1 MKSLLTLAIFSITS
15 YLVAQNFERAYP
27 DLEIG
32 AIASINI
39 HPSGVGYAPQEC
51 GIMLKT
57 VDGGLTWSQLF
68 PDVSDASYLGFVVF
82 TDENDPDKV
91 VYHSQYSLIK
101 SDDGFL
107 TSQDIKP
114 NPISGL
120 IQDFTVLENGNYALL
135 AGTFFYSD
143 DEGETWTETESP
155 DVDGIAMLEFNGAIY
170 LAYRAILRSTD
181 NGVTFDT
188 VFYNTDIKRQFVVL
202 NGKPIVSS
210 SNNLYTSNDN
220 GLAWEQIP
228 AVDYYGYADN
238 LHAFD
243 GRLIANS
250 SNRIN
255 FSDDEGITW
264 NSVIMPTGIYRTS
277 SMFINDTGLIYIG
290 GEASQLYTTNDPNTP
305 IEILFGNKEE
315 LNYITGTGSKLVA
328 TGNGGIL
335 MRSEDGGNAWTKNV
349 ITDRNLDISSFIGN
363 RLFVLNDNNE
373 LLLVEDDN
381 SVSVVFSE
389 TDYFHSFESSSGG
402 QVAFLGGS
410 KGVVRT
416 EDGGDQWTEVYSHS
430 SDIARLHLAESGEV
444 SFLDEYGTIYNSDDN
459 GNSWQIK
466 IESPDSNAQYLDYV
480 IFDDLNA
487 IVLSGSQLYMT
498 NDGGTDWFSTSRPY
512 NGQRLFVINNQ
523 SALCLGVNGADGW
536 LYQTDDKG
544 ISFPSIASTCSTT
557 SRGGY
562 YDKNTETFWSAGS
575 GLSIQKNELM
585 INGTHGANEII
596 SSIQV
601 YPNPTSNMITFNAE
615 ISPSAKISVYNM
627 IGALVTSFDGKTKQM
642 NVSNLT
648 PGQYQIIIQDG
659 MDLKTSRF
667 IKL

>member
-1 MKSLLTLAIFSITS
+1 MKSFLTLAILSITS

-51 GIMLKT
+51 GILLKT
-57 VDGGLTWSQLF
+57 IDGGLTWTQLF

-91 VYHSQYSLIK
+91 VYHGQYSLIK

-120 IQDFTVLENGNYALL
+120 IQDFTVLENGNFALL

-155 DVDGIAMLEFNGAIY
+155 EVDGIAMLEFNGAIY

-188 VFYNTDIKRQFVVL
+188 VFHNADIKRQFVVL

-220 GLAWEQIP
+220 GLTWELIP

-255 FSDDEGITW
+255 YSDDEGITW
-264 NSVIMPTGIYRTS
+264 NSVIMPSGIYRTS
-277 SMFINDTGLIYIG
+277 SMFVNDTGLIYVG
-290 GEASQLYTTNDPNTP
+290 GEASQLYTTDDPNTP
-305 IEILFGNKEE
+305 LEILFGDKEE
-315 LNYITGTGSKLVA
+315 LNYITGHDSRLVA
-328 TGNGGIL
+328 TGNDGIL
-335 MRSEDGGNAWTKNV
+335 MRSEDNGNTWTKNV
-349 ITDRNLDISSFIGN
+349 ISDRNLDISAFIGN

-373 LLLVEDDN
+373 LLLVADDN
-381 SVSVVFSE
+381 STTTVLTSNNYY
-389 TDYFHSFESSSGG
+389 TSFEASIDGQTAYLGG
-402 QVAFLGGS
+402 QNTIM
-410 KGVVRT
+410 RT
-416 EDGGDQWTEVYSHS
+416 DDGGDQWTEIYTHTSEIS
-430 SDIARLHLAESGEV
+430 RMYLFNSGLV
-444 SFLDEYGTIYNSDDN
+444 TFLDSHGTIYESLDN
-459 GNSWQIK
+459 GDSWQI
-466 IESPDSNAQYLDYV
+466 IIDSPDSNSQYLDYT
-480 IFDDLNA
+480 IFDGMNV
-487 IVLSGSQLYMT
+487 IIMTGSQLYST
-498 NDGGTDWFSTSRPY
+498 EDGGTNWASTSRPY
-512 NGQRLFVINNQ
+512 NGQRLYRMNSK

-536 LYQTDDKG
+536 LYKTDDKG
-544 ISFPSIASTCSTT
+544 INFPTIATTCSTT

-585 INGTHGANEII
+585 INGTYGAREII

-627 IGALVTSFDGKTKQM
+627 IGALVASFDGKTKQM
-642 NVSNLT
+642 NVSSLV
-648 PGQYQIIIQDG
+648 PGQYQILIQDG